1 MDIKERVLGIRSGT
15 SFDTFQKYFL
25 ENPKQIEALVDI
37 LINENSY
44 PLPEYASWIIVHLS
58 KSQKTELIQ
67 FQNKLIDFLFINQN
81 ESVRRNVLNIQ
92 KHLGITLYKESEFI
106 DLLISYIQNYEEKVA
121 VQVYS
126 MQLLVS
132 FVKKYPELKTEL
144 LEIIELNSEK
154 KTPAYYSAQRHFVK
168 KTIKF

>member
-1 MDIKERVLGIRSGT
+1 MDMKDRVLGVRSGVSFHTYQEYFEKNPHDIKELIH
-15 SFDTFQKYFL
+15 
-25 ENPKQIEALVDI
+25 I
-37 LINENSY
+37 LLKEKSY
-44 PLPEYASWIIVHLS
+44 PLPEYASWILVHLCKTQ
-58 KSQKTELIQ
+58 KSQILD
-67 FQNKLIDFLFINQN
+67 FQDELIDFLFINKN

-92 KHLGITLYKESEFI
+92 KHIGITTYKESEFI
-106 DLLISYIQNYEEKVA
+106 DLLIAYIQNYDEKVA

-132 FVKKYPELKTEL
+132 FVKKYPELKVEL

-168 KTIKF
+168 KTAKL